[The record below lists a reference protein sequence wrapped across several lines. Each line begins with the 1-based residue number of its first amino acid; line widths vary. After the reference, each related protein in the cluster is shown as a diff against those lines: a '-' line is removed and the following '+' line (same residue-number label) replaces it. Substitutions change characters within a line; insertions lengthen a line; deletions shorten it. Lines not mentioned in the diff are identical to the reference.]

1 MEESSQVFY
10 LTIIS
15 MGIAFLLA
23 LSRQMYKSK
32 CSRIECCGMV
42 IERDTHA
49 EQEIDENPNL
59 QHTPSST
66 DLEGGLKLDTIDLS
80 KLKGQEHKKPESPK

>member
-1 MEESSQVFY
+1 
-10 LTIIS
+10 
-15 MGIAFLLA
+15 
-23 LSRQMYKSK
+23 
-32 CSRIECCGMV
+32 MV

-80 KLKGQEHKKPESPK
+80 KLKGQEHKKTESPK

>member
-1 MEESSQVFY
+1 
-10 LTIIS
+10 
-15 MGIAFLLA
+15 
-23 LSRQMYKSK
+23 MYKSK

-49 EQEIDENPNL
+49 EVEIDENPNL

-80 KLKGQEHKKPESPK
+80 KLKGQEHKKTESPK

>member
-32 CSRIECCGMV
+32 CSRIECCGMI

-49 EQEIDENPNL
+49 EQEIDENPNI
-59 QHTPSST
+59 QHTPST
-66 DLEGGLKLDTIDLS
+66 DLEGGFKLDSIELS
-80 KLKGQEHKKPESPK
+80 KLKGEEQKPQESPK